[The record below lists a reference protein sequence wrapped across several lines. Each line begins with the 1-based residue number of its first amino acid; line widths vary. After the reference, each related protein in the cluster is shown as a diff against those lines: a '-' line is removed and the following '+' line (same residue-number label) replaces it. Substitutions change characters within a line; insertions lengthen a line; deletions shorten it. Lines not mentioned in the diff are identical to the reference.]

1 MGNQN
6 MNAKEI
12 TSLSLR
18 QLSGCLRSGELTAVQ
33 AAEAYLAS
41 IRENDPSIRAYL
53 SVLEEK
59 AMGQAAETDRRR
71 ARGEALSP
79 LAGVPVGIKDNICTK
94 GVTTTCASRMLEQFI
109 PPYNAHVIEKLE
121 EAGAV
126 TLGKLNMDEF
136 AMGSS
141 TENSFFQITHNPRD
155 PSRVPGGSSGG
166 SAAAVAANE
175 AAFALG
181 SDTGGS
187 IRQPAAFCGVV
198 GMKPTYGTV
207 SRYGL
212 VAFASSLDQI
222 GPLTRDVADSAM
234 VMDCIAGH
242 DSRDSTSIRMDKLPY
257 ASQLGQDIR
266 GIKIALPEEFFGEG
280 LSEDVRKGIQL
291 AARRFQ
297 DLGAEIVRVSM
308 PTLTHALPAYYII
321 SSAEASS
328 NLARFDGIRYG
339 YRSPDYE
346 DITSLYKNSR
356 SEGFGEEVKRRIML
370 GTFALSSGYYDAY
383 YKKALQVRTLITRD
397 YSRIFAACDCILS
410 PVAPTTAYKIGEKTA
425 NPLEMYLGD
434 IYTVP
439 VNIAGLPGLSMPC
452 AAASDGLPVGMQL
465 IGPAFSEPLLYRV
478 GYAYETDCQ
487 PS

>member
-71 ARGEALSP
+71 ARGETLSP
-79 LAGVPVGIKDNICTK
+79 LAGVPAGIKDNICTK
-94 GVTTTCASRMLEQFI
+94 GVTTTCASRMLEHFV
-109 PPYNAHVIEKLE
+109 PPYSAHVIEKLE

-308 PTLTHALPAYYII
+308 PALTHALPAYYII

-425 NPLEMYLGD
+425 TPLEMYLGD

-452 AAASDGLPVGMQL
+452 AAASDGMPVGMQL

>member
-18 QLSGCLRSGELTAVQ
+18 QLSDCLRSGELTAVQ
-33 AAEAYLAS
+33 AVEAYLAS

-71 ARGEALSP
+71 ARGETLSP
-79 LAGVPVGIKDNICTK
+79 LAGVPAGIKDNICTK

-308 PTLTHALPAYYII
+308 PALTHALPAYYII

-452 AAASDGLPVGMQL
+452 AAASDGMPVGMQL

>member
-71 ARGEALSP
+71 ARGETLSP
-79 LAGVPVGIKDNICTK
+79 LAGVPAGIKDNICTK
-94 GVTTTCASRMLEQFI
+94 GVTTTCASRMLEHFV
-109 PPYNAHVIEKLE
+109 PPYSAHVIEKLE

-166 SAAAVAANE
+166 SAAAVAAGE

-291 AARRFQ
+291 AARRFRG
-297 DLGAEIVRVSM
+297 LGAEIVRVSM

-425 NPLEMYLGD
+425 TPLEMYLGD

-452 AAASDGLPVGMQL
+452 AAASDGMPVGMQL

>member
-1 MGNQN
+1 

-18 QLSGCLRSGELTAVQ
+18 QLSDCLRSGELTAVQ

-71 ARGEALSP
+71 ARGETLSP
-79 LAGVPVGIKDNICTK
+79 LAGVPAGIKDNICTK
-94 GVTTTCASRMLEQFI
+94 GVTTTCASRMLEHFV
-109 PPYNAHVIEKLE
+109 PPYSAHVIEKLA

-280 LSEDVRKGIQL
+280 LSEDVRKGIEL
-291 AARRFQ
+291 AAGRFQ

-425 NPLEMYLGD
+425 TPLEMYLGD

-452 AAASDGLPVGMQL
+452 AAASDGMPVGMQL

>member
-18 QLSGCLRSGELTAVQ
+18 QLSDCLRSGELTAVQ
-33 AAEAYLAS
+33 AVEAYLAS

-71 ARGEALSP
+71 ARGETLSP

-280 LSEDVRKGIQL
+280 LSEDVRKGIEL

-308 PTLTHALPAYYII
+308 PALTHALPAYYII

-452 AAASDGLPVGMQL
+452 AAASDGMPVGMQL